1 MFNTLNYGWHNY
13 WTTTRNPIRMLSNYF
28 VISIRNI
35 FRHKLFSLINIG
47 GLALGLAA
55 AWIIALHVGHELSYD
70 RYHEHSNRI
79 FRIAQHAQWDGGEFN
94 GATTPAP
101 YGPAM
106 KADFPEV
113 DEFVRIDAEGG
124 GTFLYNNKEFKVGD
138 VLLVDKTFFK
148 IFAGTFLYGDKA
160 TALDQPQSMI
170 ITRTLAVKVFG
181 NVSAALGKTLQ
192 AGDQTVVISGV
203 IEDVPSNSHFSFS
216 GLRPLPDNLEG
227 AWANSYLYTYVLLHQ
242 AEDMIRVQQK
252 LPGFFNRHMAA
263 SLPPDMH
270 YRAEMQPLPA
280 IHLHS
285 NLSFELGTN
294 SPARYVYILGAIA
307 ALILIIASINY
318 MNLSTARASLR
329 LRETGMRKAMGS
341 SRTQV
346 MALFLSESVLITIIA
361 SSIAVV
367 LMTFIVPLLQSF
379 APLAADIW
387 QFGTVPTIVGLL
399 VFSIFAGLL
408 SGVYPA
414 LFMSGFRVVPSLKGL
429 AGDQN
434 STILFR
440 QSLVVFQFV
449 VTIAMIAAS
458 VVIYQQLRFVS
469 QKDLGFNKDQVI
481 TFHLD
486 NPAMRL
492 QTDAMR
498 TQLLQNPLIE
508 EAATAGNPIGN
519 NNIGGRDYT
528 IERNGKMED
537 RQRMANYFTIDDT
550 FVPTLQIAVVAGR
563 NLSAAIPSDK
573 TGAVLVNQTLADDAA
588 WDDAVG
594 KKIQMGT
601 DSAGRPILLT
611 IVGVLKDF
619 NIYSLQHKV
628 EPLIVRFPLDEMDK
642 DNVYVRLSK
651 NDLPGAIAYTESVF
665 RKFNPT
671 GAFEYN
677 FLDDNFG
684 RQYQAARRQGNLLLS
699 FTILAVSIAC
709 LGLFGLMTFAA
720 ERRRKE
726 IGIRKVLGSSVSNI
740 VFILA
745 KDLLILVIVA
755 AVIAIPLAWTAA
767 KEWLSD
773 FAYRIEISWL
783 VFAFAGCIAVLIA
796 FATVCFQAINSAN
809 ENPVKSLRA
818 E

>member
-1 MFNTLNYGWHNY
+1 
-13 WTTTRNPIRMLSNYF
+13 MLLNYF
-28 VISIRNI
+28 VISIRNLL
-35 FRHKLFSLINIG
+35 RHKLFSLINIG

-55 AWIIALHVGHELSYD
+55 TWIIALHVGHELSFD
-70 RYHEHSNRI
+70 RYHEHSSRI

-101 YGPAM
+101 YGAAL

-113 DEFVRIDAEGG
+113 EEFVRIDAEGG
-124 GTFLYNNKEFKVGD
+124 GTFAYNNKEFKVGD
-138 VLLVDKTFFK
+138 VLLVDKNFFPV
-148 IFAGTFLYGDKA
+148 FSGTFLYGDKS

-170 ITRTLAVKVFG
+170 ITRGLAKKVFG
-181 NVSAALGKTLQ
+181 NESIALGKTLQ
-192 AGDQTVVISGV
+192 AGNETVVISGV
-203 IEDVPSNSHFSFS
+203 IEDVPSSSHFSFS
-216 GLRPLPDNLEG
+216 GLRPLPSNLEG
-227 AWANSYLYTYVLLHQ
+227 PWTNAYLYTYVLLRR
-242 AEDMIRVQQK
+242 AEDAASVQQK
-252 LPGFFNRHMAA
+252 LSGFFDRHMSAA
-263 SLPPDMH
+263 MPPGMQ
-270 YRAEMQPLPA
+270 YRAEMQPLTE

-294 SPARYVYILGAIA
+294 SQASYVYILSAIA

-329 LRETGMRKAMGS
+329 HRETGMRKVMGS
-341 SRTQV
+341 TRTQL
-346 MALFLSESVLITIIA
+346 MGLFLSESVQITIVA
-361 SSIAVV
+361 SCMAVV

-379 APLAADIW
+379 APVAADIW
-387 QFGTVPTIVGLL
+387 QFGTVPTIAALL
-399 VFSIFAGLL
+399 VFSVFAGLL
-408 SGVYPA
+408 SGLYPA

-429 AGDQN
+429 TGDLN

-469 QKDLGFNKDQVI
+469 HKDLGFNKDQVI

-492 QTDAMR
+492 QTDALR

-519 NNIGGRDYT
+519 NNIGARQYT
-528 IERNGKMED
+528 IEHQGKIED
-537 RQRMANYFTIDDT
+537 RPRVANYFTIDDT
-550 FVPTLQIAVVAGR
+550 FVPTLQIAVAAGR

-573 TGAVLVNQTLADDAA
+573 TEAVLVNQTLADDAA
-588 WDDAVG
+588 WDDPVG

-628 EPLIVRFPLDEMDK
+628 EPLILQLPQDAMDK
-642 DNVYVRLSK
+642 DNMYLRMRET
-651 NDLPGAIAYTESVF
+651 DLPGALAHAESIF
-665 RKFNPT
+665 KKFNPA

-684 RQYQAARRQGNLLLS
+684 RQYEAERRQANLMLS

-726 IGIRKVLGSSVSNI
+726 IGIRKVLGSSVGNI

-745 KDLLILVIVA
+745 KDLLILVTVA
-755 AVIAIPLAWTAA
+755 AVIAIPIAWTAA
-767 KEWLSD
+767 NEWLSD

-783 VFAFAGCIAVLIA
+783 VFAFAGCMAVVIA
-796 FATVCFQAINSAN
+796 FATVCFQAISSAN
-809 ENPVKSLRA
+809 ENPVKSLRT

>member
-1 MFNTLNYGWHNY
+1 
-13 WTTTRNPIRMLSNYF
+13 MLLNYF
-28 VISIRNI
+28 VISFRNLL
-35 FRHKLFSLINIG
+35 RHKLFSFINIG

-55 AWIIALHVGHELSYD
+55 TWIIGLYVGHELSYD

-94 GATTPAP
+94 GATTPPP
-101 YGPAM
+101 YGAAL

-113 DEFVRIDAEGG
+113 AEFVRIDAEGG
-124 GTFLYNNKEFKVGD
+124 GTFTYNNKEFKVGD
-138 VLLVDKTFFK
+138 VLLVDKTFFQ
-148 IFAGTFLYGDKA
+148 IFSGTFLYGDKA

-170 ITRTLAVKVFG
+170 ITRALAIKIFG
-181 NVSAALGKTLQ
+181 NESAALGKTMQ
-192 AGDQTVVISGV
+192 AGNEPVVISGV
-203 IEDVPSNSHFSFS
+203 IDDVPSNSHFSFS
-216 GLRPLPDNLEG
+216 GLRPLPNNLEG
-227 AWANSYLYTYVLLHQ
+227 LWTNAYLYTYVLLHRG
-242 AEDMIRVQQK
+242 EDATRVQQK
-252 LPGFFNRHMAA
+252 LPGFFDRHMAA
-263 SLPPDMH
+263 SMPPGMQ
-270 YRAEMQPLPA
+270 YRAEMQPLTA

-285 NLSFELGTN
+285 NLSFELGAN
-294 SPARYVYILGAIA
+294 SPARYIYILCAIA

-329 LRETGMRKAMGS
+329 LRETGMRKVMGS
-341 SRTQV
+341 TRTQV
-346 MALFLSESVLITIIA
+346 MALFLSESVLVTIIA
-361 SSIAVV
+361 SSLAVV

-379 APLAADIW
+379 APIAADIW
-387 QFGTVPTIVGLL
+387 QFGTAPTIAALL
-399 VFSIFAGLL
+399 VFSVFAGLL

-429 AGDQN
+429 AGDLN

-469 QKDLGFNKDQVI
+469 RKDLGFNKDQVI

-486 NPAMRL
+486 NPATRL
-492 QTDAMR
+492 QTDALR

-508 EAATAGNPIGN
+508 EATTAGNPIGN
-519 NNIGGRDYT
+519 NNIGGRQYT
-528 IERNGKMED
+528 IERQGKMED
-537 RQRMANYFTIDDT
+537 RQRVANYFTIDDT
-550 FVPTLQIAVVAGR
+550 FVLTLQIAVTAGR

-573 TGAVLVNQTLADDAA
+573 TDAVLVNQTLADDAA

-611 IVGVLKDF
+611 VVGVLKDF

-628 EPLIVRFPLDEMDK
+628 EPLILQLPQDEMDK
-642 DNVYVRLSK
+642 DNVYVRMSK
-651 NDLPGAIAYTESVF
+651 TDLPAAIAYAESVF
-665 RKFNPT
+665 RKFNPA

-684 RQYQAARRQGNLLLS
+684 RQYQAERRQANLLLS

-726 IGIRKVLGSSVSNI
+726 IGIRKVLGSSVGNI

-745 KDLLILVIVA
+745 KDLLILVVVA
-755 AVIAIPLAWTAA
+755 AIIAIPIAWTAA
-767 KEWLSD
+767 NAWLSD

-783 VFAFAGCIAVLIA
+783 VFAFAGCVAVVIA